1 VSQTAKPL
9 TIWSV
14 GHSNHGLDEFTE
26 VLVDHGVTLL
36 ADVRAV
42 PKSRHNPHFHHKA
55 LERSLPE
62 RGLAYVRL
70 RELGGWRRAFAESP
84 NDAWRNRS
92 FRAYADYA
100 MSDEFLA
107 GLARLRDLAA
117 RRPTAMMCS
126 EALWWRCHRRLIA
139 DRLVV
144 AGDTVLHIGSDGRTS
159 AHELAPFAVVG
170 ADGRV
175 TYPAAS
181 LQPRQA
187 SNS

>member
-1 VSQTAKPL
+1 M

-14 GHSNHGLDEFTE
+14 GHSNHSLGKFVELLAER
-26 VLVDHGVTLL
+26 GVTRV

-42 PKSRHNPHFHHKA
+42 PKSRRHPHFHAEA
-55 LERSLPE
+55 LAQSLPA
-62 RGLAYVRL
+62 RGLAYLWL
-70 RELGGWRRAFAESP
+70 RELGGWRRASGDSP

-100 MSDEFLA
+100 MSNVFLT
-107 GLARLRDLAA
+107 GLAQLRELAVEQ
-117 RRPTAMMCS
+117 PTTMMCS

-159 AHELAPFAVVG
+159 AHELTPFAAVG
-170 ADGRV
+170 PDGRV
-175 TYPAAS
+175 TYPAATLRS
-181 LQPRQA
+181 MQ
-187 SNS
+187 SSSS